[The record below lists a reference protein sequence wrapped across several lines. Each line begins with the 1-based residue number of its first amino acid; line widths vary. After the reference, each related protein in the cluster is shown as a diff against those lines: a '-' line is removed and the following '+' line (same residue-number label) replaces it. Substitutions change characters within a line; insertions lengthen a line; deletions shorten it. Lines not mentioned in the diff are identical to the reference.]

1 MKVIIDIPESI
12 IEHIKDGSFGA
23 RPYDRYTLV
32 VAVLNG
38 TSLPTG
44 RWIRWHEKVEK
55 DGCVETILHCKC
67 SNCNTEYEPHT
78 SQFINYCPIC
88 GAKMEVEE

>member
-38 TSLPTG
+38 TSLPKG
-44 RWIRWHEKVEK
+44 RWIASPLPDDWV
-55 DGCVETILHCKC
+55 GTLYTC
-67 SNCNTEYEPHT
+67 SNCGAVED
-78 SQFINYCPIC
+78 SRSSYCPRC
-88 GAKMEVEE
+88 GAKMDAESEEEK